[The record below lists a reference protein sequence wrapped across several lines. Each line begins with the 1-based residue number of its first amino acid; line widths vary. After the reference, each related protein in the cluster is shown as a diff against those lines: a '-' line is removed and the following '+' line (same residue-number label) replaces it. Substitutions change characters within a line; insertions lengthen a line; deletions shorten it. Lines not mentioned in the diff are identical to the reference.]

1 MYTSCSTFLKKEK
14 VKEKQNLLLIKSFH
28 KPLQTE
34 HNITIQTSKN
44 AHGLN
49 ANDSLLFNNVYKYD
63 LFWKWP
69 TFYLKICIRAD
80 LYISFKNA
88 FTKVHLDKKF
98 WKFSNW
104 IDLMI
109 ILQFS
114 SRWHHFFFH
123 LTHFFLHYFWFS
135 LKLRGFGENST
146 SKISKNTNQIIPN
159 VVV

>member
-14 VKEKQNLLLIKSFH
+14 VKKKQNLLLIKSFH

-69 TFYLKICIRAD
+69 TLYLKICIRTD

-114 SRWHHFFFH
+114 SLWHHFFSSY
-123 LTHFFLHYFWFS
+123 TFLSTLFLVFTKTKRFWRKFYV
-135 LKLRGFGENST
+135 KDF
-146 SKISKNTNQIIPN
+146 
-159 VVV
+159 